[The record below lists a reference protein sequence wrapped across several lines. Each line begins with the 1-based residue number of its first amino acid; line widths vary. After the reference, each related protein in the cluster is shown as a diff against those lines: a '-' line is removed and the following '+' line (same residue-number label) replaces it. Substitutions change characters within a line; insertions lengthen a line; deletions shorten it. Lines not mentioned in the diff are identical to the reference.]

1 MGTRTKMM
9 AIKMKKSKH
18 RHIMEVEGFYPG
30 LDGES
35 DYGMVEVKDDL
46 YLGLEQLVMRVVG

>member
-1 MGTRTKMM
+1 
-9 AIKMKKSKH
+9 
-18 RHIMEVEGFYPG
+18 MEVEGFYPG